1 MVVSS
6 SPASHS
12 EKELEEELIH
22 YGIRLIAHPYSND
35 ELLSILDKVETLLV
49 RVAQSPPE
57 TMKLALHPIMKALI
71 GSELL
76 SHSDEGI
83 IVSVALCL
91 SEIMRITAPQQ
102 PYDDA
107 VMKQIFQHILETFE
121 KLSNMKS
128 HCYSKSVQI
137 LENVSKVRACVMLL
151 DFECDTLVID
161 MFKLF
166 LRIIRFSHS
175 IDVFKNMEDIMIW
188 IIKECDEV
196 SRELLMSLLD
206 SIKNENQKASFA
218 SWKLGR
224 NVLKTCSS
232 IVRPYVVEAVKSMSL
247 DISGYD
253 VILASICHETTNG
266 ESLIENENT
275 PLTESPVAIMESQQ
289 EATPKPVDTSNGNF
303 KSESRS
309 KTRLNWDQTEHLKDT
324 ESPTDLQHHSLEGT
338 QPGTN
343 LSGRPRRRVQKSLR
357 KHDNNYVHCKV
368 NVLGESSFLSEDGKQ
383 IMPHMLFPVN
393 KSVTTPSKGI
403 GNADKNFRKMGMP
416 KKNQVELSSEKG
428 FEGSTTKAKPMRGSI
443 KKEPFVHNNAE
454 NYLGESPFLSE
465 DGKQTTPLML
475 SLEIKGTAQP
485 VTTPSKDSGN
495 AVRKFRK
502 MGRPKKNQVDLSSEK
517 GYEGT
522 TTKAKIKRG
531 SRQKEP
537 TVRYDDENTLGRNI
551 EIKTEGGDCS
561 AHISFLHKNDNIS
574 KKTVKTN
581 SSGKK
586 AMRNKKVA
594 QAEELAGAKIKVWW
608 PLDHQFYEGKVASF
622 DHVKKMHKVVYD
634 DGEEEI
640 LNLGKERWEMI
651 KELQPDEDCEAASH
665 VTPVSSAMEVRKKRK
680 GKSPREQTNNISE
693 TKRSRRNV
701 KQLTTV
707 KFEQNNTT
715 RQDVLVEDE

>member
-12 EKELEEELIH
+12 EKELEEELID
-22 YGIRLIAHPYSND
+22 YGIRLIAHPSD

-49 RVAQSPPE
+49 RVAQAPPE

-107 VMKQIFQHILETFE
+107 VMKQIFQHIVETFE

-137 LENVSKVRACVMLL
+137 IENVSKVRACVMLL
-151 DFECDTLVID
+151 DLECDTLVID

-166 LRIIRFSHS
+166 LRIIRFSHT

-206 SIKNENQKASFA
+206 SIKNKNQKASFA

-247 DISGYD
+247 DISRYD

-343 LSGRPRRRVQKSLR
+343 LSRRPRRRVQKSLR
-357 KHDNNYVHCKV
+357 KHDNNYVHF
-368 NVLGESSFLSEDGKQ
+368 LGESSFLSEDGKQ

-428 FEGSTTKAKPMRGSI
+428 FQGSTTKAKPMRGSI

-454 NYLGESPFLSE
+454 NYLGTDIVIHYYHSQVNGNKNYFELPHEMKEQEYYFVAFV
-465 DGKQTTPLML
+465 KML
-475 SLEIKGTAQP
+475 FQGSHPCYQ
-485 VTTPSKDSGN
+485 
-495 AVRKFRK
+495 K
-502 MGRPKKNQVDLSSEK
+502 M
-517 GYEGT
+517 
-522 TTKAKIKRG
+522 G
-531 SRQKEP
+531 SRQ
-537 TVRYDDENTLGRNI
+537 RLL
-551 EIKTEGGDCS
+551 CS
-561 AHISFLHKNDNIS
+561 PLKLKALLNQLLLH
-574 KKTVKTN
+574 
-581 SSGKK
+581 
-586 AMRNKKVA
+586 
-594 QAEELAGAKIKVWW
+594 QKIVEM
-608 PLDHQFYEGKVASF
+608 LLE
-622 DHVKKMHKVVYD
+622 
-634 DGEEEI
+634 
-640 LNLGKERWEMI
+640 NLGKWGGQGKIRWI
-651 KELQPDEDCEAASH
+651 YLQ
-665 VTPVSSAMEVRKKRK
+665 KKDMK
-680 GKSPREQTNNISE
+680 GLLPRQKLRGAQDKKSQLSGMTMKTLLAE
-693 TKRSRRNV
+693 T
-701 KQLTTV
+701 L
-707 KFEQNNTT
+707 
-715 RQDVLVEDE
+715 